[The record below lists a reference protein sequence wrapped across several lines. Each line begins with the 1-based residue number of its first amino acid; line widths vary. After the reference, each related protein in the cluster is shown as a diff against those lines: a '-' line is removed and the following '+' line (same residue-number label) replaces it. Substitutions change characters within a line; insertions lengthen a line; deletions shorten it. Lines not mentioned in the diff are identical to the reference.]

1 MFAKTIYKAV
11 ESAIKQG
18 GLKLKNESKPS
29 WEKYVLDFLFYI
41 RTPRERKKHC
51 CTLESII
58 DLYISQNYTKF
69 DLNLCHILF

>member
-29 WEKYVLDFLFYI
+29 WVKYVLDFLFYI
-41 RTPRERKKHC
+41 RHKVSKVHEVYFH
-51 CTLESII
+51 
-58 DLYISQNYTKF
+58 F
-69 DLNLCHILF
+69 

>member
-29 WEKYVLDFLFYI
+29 WVKYVLDFLFYI
-41 RTPRERKKHC
+41 R
-51 CTLESII
+51 
-58 DLYISQNYTKF
+58 YTRYNDINMIPFVFLRVLVTSWPNKRSV
-69 DLNLCHILF
+69 LNA